1 MPDDGSAVMN
11 VKKFTAPTSREAL
24 RKVREALGPDA
35 VILSNRQSDGMVEIL
50 ALANDDAA
58 SLASPADYSPMAHPE
73 PQLELPSQPVRR
85 VVASHSSYATA
96 TAAAAQPPAPT
107 AMPMMSAAPQSAP
120 ANPLDMERVS
130 ELVANA
136 VAGAKQNAAAEMS
149 GMMSEIRAMRG
160 MMETQLAEIAW
171 GSTQTRE
178 PQKAAVLREMLAAGF
193 SASLARYLLDKMPAN
208 RDAADSLR
216 WIKTVLTRNLNTM
229 ANEDA
234 LIDQGGVFALVG
246 PTGVGKT
253 TSTAKLAA
261 RCVMRH
267 GPDKLALITTD
278 AYRIGA
284 HEQLRIYGK
293 ILGVMV
299 HSVKDEADLRI
310 ALKELKNKH
319 TVLIDTVGVSQR
331 DQMVTEQVSMLQGA
345 GADVKR
351 LLCLNATATQETLNE
366 VVRAYQGSG
375 LAGCIMTK
383 LDEAAAIGNVLDVVI
398 RQKLNLFYVS
408 NGQRVPE
415 DLHLA
420 DPAYLIDRAFKLKRD
435 AVASQYL
442 DAALPL
448 LMSGAGCWR
457 DPSHASSPS
466 SPPRRKTTRAPCWST
481 WVPRWRAPATT
492 CCWSTPAPARTAS
505 PPAWASTTAPA
516 CSMSRARSA
525 R

>member
-1 MPDDGSAVMN
+1 MN

-24 RKVREALGPDA
+24 RKVRESLGPDA
-35 VILSNRQSDGMVEIL
+35 VILSNRQVDGGVEIL

-58 SLASPADYSPMAHPE
+58 SLAMPAPHSPMADPAPSLDLNTAVPGSHRHAEVRME
-73 PQLELPSQPVRR
+73 PRMAPNFPSATPAAQPQAQQLQPALPAQPVRR
-85 VVASHSSYATA
+85 VVASASSFATA
-96 TAAAAQPPAPT
+96 TKAAAA
-107 AMPMMSAAPQSAP
+107 AAPQAP
-120 ANPLDMERVS
+120 APARAGVDAEQ
-130 ELVANA
+130 VAAMVAAA
-136 VAGAKQNAAAEMS
+136 VASAKENAAAEMS
-149 GMMSEIRAMRG
+149 GMMNEIRAMRG
-160 MMETQLAEIAW
+160 MMETQLAEISW
-171 GSTQTRE
+171 GATQARE

-208 RDAADSLR
+208 RDAADSMR
-216 WIKTVLTRNLNTM
+216 WIKTVLTRNLSAM

-345 GADVKR
+345 GSDVKR

-435 AVASQYL
+435 AVNTQYL
-442 DAALPL
+442 DAELPM
-448 LMSGAGCWR
+448 LMS
-457 DPSHASSPS
+457 SSMGMKNS
-466 SPPRRKTTRAPCWST
+466 DVLRE
-481 WVPRWRAPATT
+481 VHLG
-492 CCWSTPAPARTAS
+492 
-505 PPAWASTTAPA
+505 
-516 CSMSRARSA
+516 
-525 R
+525 

>member
-1 MPDDGSAVMN
+1 MN

-35 VILSNRQSDGMVEIL
+35 VILSNRQADGVVEIL

-58 SLASPADYSPMAHPE
+58 SLASPAPQSPMAAPR
-73 PQLELPSQPVRR
+73 PQLELPPAAPAPMMPAQPARR
-85 VVASHSSYATA
+85 VVASHSSYASA
-96 TAAAAQPPAPT
+96 TAAAA
-107 AMPMMSAAPQSAP
+107 AAPAQPRA
-120 ANPLDMERVS
+120 AALDMERIS
-130 ELVANA
+130 ELVAAA
-136 VAGAKQNAAAEMS
+136 VASAKQNAAAEMS
-149 GMMSEIRAMRG
+149 GMMNEIRAMRG

-171 GSTQTRE
+171 GSTQQRE
-178 PQKAAVLREMLAAGF
+178 PHKAAVLREMLAAGF
-193 SASLARYLLDKMPAN
+193 SASLARYLIEKLPAS
-208 RDAADSLR
+208 RDAADSMR
-216 WIKTVLTRNLNTM
+216 WIKTVLTRNLSTM

-267 GPDKLALITTD
+267 GADKLALITTD

-331 DQMVTEQVSMLQGA
+331 DQMVTEQVAMLQGA

-351 LLCLNATATQETLNE
+351 VLCLNATATQDTLNE

-420 DPAYLIDRAFKLKRD
+420 DPAWLIDRAFKLKRD
-435 AVASQYL
+435 AIPGQYL
-442 DAALPL
+442 DAELPL
-448 LMSGAGCWR
+448 LMSNAGADGSLR
-457 DPSHASSPS
+457 EVHLG
-466 SPPRRKTTRAPCWST
+466 
-481 WVPRWRAPATT
+481 
-492 CCWSTPAPARTAS
+492 
-505 PPAWASTTAPA
+505 
-516 CSMSRARSA
+516 
-525 R
+525 

>member
-1 MPDDGSAVMN
+1 MN

-24 RKVREALGPDA
+24 RKVRESLGPDA
-35 VILSNRQSDGMVEIL
+35 VILSNRQVDGGVEIL

-58 SLASPADYSPMAHPE
+58 SLAMPAPHSPMADPAPSLDLNTAVPAGQRRVE
-73 PQLELPSQPVRR
+73 PRMEPNFPSATPAPSPQQLQPALPAQPVRR
-85 VVASHSSYATA
+85 VVASNSSFASATK
-96 TAAAAQPPAPT
+96 AAAQVQPQAQP
-107 AMPMMSAAPQSAP
+107 AAPARAGVDAEQ
-120 ANPLDMERVS
+120 
-130 ELVANA
+130 VAAMVAAA
-136 VAGAKQNAAAEMS
+136 VASAKENAAVEMS
-149 GMMSEIRAMRG
+149 GMMNEIRAMRG
-160 MMETQLAEIAW
+160 MMETQLAEISW
-171 GSTQTRE
+171 GATQARE

-216 WIKTVLTRNLNTM
+216 WIKTVLTRNLSAM

-345 GADVKR
+345 GSDVKR

-435 AVASQYL
+435 AVNTQYL
-442 DAALPL
+442 DAELPL
-448 LMSGAGCWR
+448 LMSAGMNNAHGMR
-457 DPSHASSPS
+457 EVHLG
-466 SPPRRKTTRAPCWST
+466 
-481 WVPRWRAPATT
+481 
-492 CCWSTPAPARTAS
+492 
-505 PPAWASTTAPA
+505 
-516 CSMSRARSA
+516 
-525 R
+525 